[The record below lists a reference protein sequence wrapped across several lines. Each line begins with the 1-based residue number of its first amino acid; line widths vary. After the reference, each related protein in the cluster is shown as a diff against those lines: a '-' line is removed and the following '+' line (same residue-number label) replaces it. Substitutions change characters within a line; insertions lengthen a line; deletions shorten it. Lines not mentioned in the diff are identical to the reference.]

1 MRLYYLDQL
10 QIGTLVKCII
20 FPHACDLHQKQ
31 IFIGIVTRIDEKGTA
46 HVVYDDGDVCTYES
60 DETVYDENL
69 YMVKEAG

>member
-1 MRLYYLDQL
+1 
-10 QIGTLVKCII
+10 
-20 FPHACDLHQKQ
+20 
-31 IFIGIVTRIDEKGTA
+31 DEKGTA